1 MTYKVQHERA
11 GTIIIKTRQMK
22 NSHKA
27 SFLRDL
33 QEKAWS
39 DVETLNDPNDMWSM
53 WKEMLMQ
60 AIDKHAPLKTKRVG
74 KKSLHGLLIIC
85 AMKCI
90 EEISQKRKQFWAVP
104 LWLGININV
113 PGTTQI
119 TKLRMLSVNIL
130 LTIWSPANQTL
141 KKHGN

>member
-22 NSHKA
+22 NFHKA

-39 DVETLNDPNDMWSM
+39 DVETLNDPNDMCSM

-60 AIDKHAPLKTKRVG
+60 AIDKRAPLKTKRAG
-74 KKSLHGLLIIC
+74 KKKVS
-85 AMKCI
+85 MDY
-90 EEISQKRKQFWAVP
+90 
-104 LWLGININV
+104 
-113 PGTTQI
+113 
-119 TKLRMLSVNIL
+119 
-130 LTIWSPANQTL
+130 
-141 KKHGN
+141 